1 MPDCVFL
8 FFWHGFYGPF
18 KNISLI
24 SSRSFIKGGRKPENP
39 GKNHLTICKQ
49 NLAFPHVTQ
58 TRLEPQRWE
67 TWWIKSQFSYLLG
80 YGGPRISVYNAYSVD
95 PDQAPRSAA
104 SDLGLH
110 CLPMF
115 LSLDTRHNW
124 VRKKQLFITL
134 WQMPYVAYGNS
145 KFINALQCKNKSS
158 FEFLAG
164 TWVHIICMRSMF
176 TLVVRRGWR

>member
-1 MPDCVFL
+1 MDSATIALWTDPFPIEGMPDCVCVFCFCLFFKYYYYYYLILFYFVFL
-8 FFWHGFYGPF
+8 YFPFFWHGFYGPF

-24 SSRSFIKGGRKPENP
+24 SSWSFIKDGRKPENP
-39 GKNHLTICKQ
+39 GKNHLTICMQ
-49 NLAFPHVTQ
+49 NLDFPHVTQ

-67 TWWIKSQFSYLLG
+67 TWWIRSQFSYPLG

-104 SDLGLH
+104 SGLGLH

-124 VRKKQLFITL
+124 VRKNNYL
-134 WQMPYVAYGNS
+134 
-145 KFINALQCKNKSS
+145 
-158 FEFLAG
+158 
-164 TWVHIICMRSMF
+164 
-176 TLVVRRGWR
+176 